1 MALAGIG
8 ADLEGIHSVAAA
20 LSAGRVTRITVE
32 RGRLK
37 HADVA
42 SVIERARMLSIPIDQ
57 VDDVRPMATTSA
69 PQGILA
75 GARPIEPTS
84 LKEAVQ
90 NTENPALV
98 VLDHIEDPRNVGAIA
113 RSAVAA
119 GMTAMVVPSRRSA
132 PLGATAF
139 KAAVGALEQ
148 LPIVVVS
155 SIADALKRTS
165 QLGLWNVGLDGES
178 DRSLFGLEILDQ
190 PLALCIGA
198 EGEGLSRLVKDRCD
212 VLAAIPMVGQ
222 TESLNASIAT
232 ALASF
237 EVARIRGWVS

>member
-20 LSAGRVTRITVE
+20 LDAGRVTRITVE
-32 RGRLK
+32 RRRLN
-37 HADVA
+37 HADIAAV
-42 SVIERARMLSIPIDQ
+42 VERARTLSIPIDQ
-57 VDDVRPMATTSA
+57 VDDARPMATTSA

-75 GARPIEPTS
+75 SARPIEPTS
-84 LKEAVQ
+84 LKSAVQ
-90 NTENPALV
+90 MTENPALV

-119 GMTAMVVPSRRSA
+119 GMTAMVIPSRRSA

-148 LPIVVVS
+148 IPIVVVS

-165 QLGLWNVGLDGES
+165 QFGLWNVGLDGDS
-178 DRSLFGLEILDQ
+178 DQSLFGLEILAQ

-198 EGEGLSRLVKDRCD
+198 EGEGLSRLVADRCD
-212 VLAAIPMVGQ
+212 VIAAIPMVGE
-222 TESLNASIAT
+222 TESLNVSIAT

>member
-20 LSAGRVTRITVE
+20 LSAGRITRITVE

-42 SVIERARMLSIPIDQ
+42 SVVERARMLSIPIDQ
-57 VDDVRPMATTSA
+57 VDDVRPMATTTA

-75 GARPIEPTS
+75 AARPIEPTT
-84 LKEAVQ
+84 LKAAVQ

-178 DRSLFGLEILDQ
+178 DRSLFGLEILAQ

-212 VLAAIPMVGQ
+212 VIAAIPMVGQ

>member
-8 ADLEGIHSVAAA
+8 ADLEGIHAVAAA
-20 LSAGRVTRITVE
+20 LDAGRITRITVE
-32 RGRLK
+32 RGRLN
-37 HADVA
+37 HADIA
-42 SVIERARMLSIPIDQ
+42 SVVERARMLSIPIDQ
-57 VDDVRPMATTSA
+57 VDDARSMATTTA

-75 GARPIEPTS
+75 NARPIEPTS
-84 LKEAVQ
+84 LKAAAQ
-90 NTENPALV
+90 ATENPALV

-119 GMTAMVVPSRRSA
+119 GMTALVVPSRRSA

-148 LPIVVVS
+148 IPIVVVS

-165 QLGLWNVGLDGES
+165 QLGLWNVGLDGDG
-178 DRSLFGLEILDQ
+178 DRSLFGLEILAQ

-198 EGEGLSRLVKDRCD
+198 EGEGLSRLVTDRCD
-212 VLAAIPMVGQ
+212 VIAAIPMVGQ

>member
-1 MALAGIG
+1 MAHAGIG
-8 ADLEGIHSVAAA
+8 VDLEGIHSVAAA
-20 LSAGRVTRITVE
+20 LDAGRVTRITVE
-32 RGRLK
+32 RGRLG
-37 HADVA
+37 HADITSAV
-42 SVIERARMLSIPIDQ
+42 ERARLLSLPIDQ

-75 GARPIEPTS
+75 TARPIEPIS
-84 LKEAVQ
+84 LKAATQ
-90 NTENPALV
+90 STENPSLI

-113 RSAVAA
+113 RSSVAA
-119 GMTAMVVPSRRSA
+119 GMTALVVPSRRSA

-148 LPIVVVS
+148 IPIVVVS

-165 QLGLWNVGLDGES
+165 QLGLWNVGLDGGG
-178 DRSLFGLEILDQ
+178 DRSLFGLEILAQ

-198 EGEGLSRLVKDRCD
+198 EGEGLSRLVTDRCD
-212 VLAAIPMVGQ
+212 VVAAIPMVGQ
-222 TESLNASIAT
+222 TESLNVSVAT

-237 EVARIRGWVS
+237 EVA

>member
-8 ADLEGIHSVAAA
+8 AELEGIHSVAAGLA
-20 LSAGRVTRITVE
+20 AGRVTRVTVE

-42 SVIERARMLSIPIDQ
+42 SLIERARRLSIPIDE
-57 VDDVRPMATTSA
+57 VDDARRMATTSA

-75 GARPIEPTS
+75 SARPIEPIS
-84 LKEAVQ
+84 LKAAIQ
-90 NTENPALV
+90 SAKTPALV

-119 GMTAMVVPSRRSA
+119 GLTALVVPSRRSA

-148 LPIVVVS
+148 IPIVVVS

-165 QLGLWNVGLDGES
+165 QLGLWNVGLAGDGEK
-178 DRSLFGLEILDQ
+178 SLFGLELLAQ
-190 PLALCIGA
+190 PTALCIGA

-212 VLAAIPMVGQ
+212 VIAAIPMVGRS
-222 TESLNASIAT
+222 ESLNVSVAA